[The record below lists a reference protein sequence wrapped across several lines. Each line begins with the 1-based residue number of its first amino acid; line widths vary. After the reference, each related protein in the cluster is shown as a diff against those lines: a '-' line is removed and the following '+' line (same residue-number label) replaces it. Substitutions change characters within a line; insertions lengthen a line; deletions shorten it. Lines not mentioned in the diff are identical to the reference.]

1 MSAPPPIEWLQE
13 EGRGERGVG
22 DAGNGGGVARYGR
35 AFKGIVRDTMSSNAG
50 YNVYEC
56 ASETPLDVRCR
67 WLGVGLFY
75 LYWVSF
81 ASVLGLF

>member
-1 MSAPPPIEWLQE
+1 M
-13 EGRGERGVG
+13 G

-35 AFKGIVRDTMSSNAG
+35 DTMPSNAGYNGVTVPSDAG

-67 WLGVGLFY
+67 WLGVSFFY

-81 ASVLGLF
+81 AST

>member
-1 MSAPPPIEWLQE
+1 MSAQAPIDWQQV
-13 EGRGERGVG
+13 EGRGGMG

-35 AFKGIVRDTMSSNAG
+35 DTMPSNAG

-67 WLGVGLFY
+67 WLGVSFFY

-81 ASVLGLF
+81 AST

>member
-1 MSAPPPIEWLQE
+1 MSAQAPIDWQQV
-13 EGRGERGVG
+13 EGRGGMG

-35 AFKGIVRDTMSSNAG
+35 DTMPSNAG

-67 WLGVGLFY
+67 WLGVGL
-75 LYWVSF
+75 L
-81 ASVLGLF
+81 